1 MTVEASAA
9 EINTE
14 DAQLG
19 KTMRDISTLA
29 EIVGLTNLEVE
40 CNDV

>member
-1 MTVEASAA
+1 LEARH
-9 EINTE
+9 E

-29 EIVGLTNLEVE
+29 EVVGITNLQVE